1 MPGDHHSS
9 RITAA
14 GQGNPDG
21 EHRARVWDLVSAYGP
36 DVTDLCHAS
45 TAVMTGIAGMGLSA
59 GPPGSIPRIRYF
71 SDIASSRLESAQLTL
86 DEGPCRDATATREPV
101 LVADLAAGAW
111 RQRWP
116 SFTRAALEAGVRAV
130 FALPLHAGGVMH
142 AGAVDLYRAMP
153 GPLNSADQLAAATF
167 AAATAE
173 LLTLERRE
181 LNLTEAFGPGWRGAQ
196 PIDAAGPSGCVTSP
210 TASTGTDGV
219 LLACW
224 FGPALLGPLRQR
236 IGTLA
241 IQHGLRGDHAH
252 RFVLAMHEA
261 AVNAVVHGGGH
272 GQLLLW
278 RRAGSLWCEISDHGP
293 GMSTPEPFDAPSG
306 TDTGTAPDRSGWSG
320 LQIIRRACTSLEI
333 TTDPGGTRLLLSRR
347 LDLRSAV

>member
-1 MPGDHHSS
+1 M
-9 RITAA
+9 
-14 GQGNPDG
+14 
-21 EHRARVWDLVSAYGP
+21 WDLVSAYGP
-36 DVTDLCHAS
+36 DVTDLCRAS
-45 TAVMTGIAGMGLSA
+45 TALMTGIAGMGLSA
-59 GPPGSIPRIRYF
+59 GPAGATPRIRHF

-101 LVADLAAGAW
+101 LVADLAAGSW
-111 RQRWP
+111 RRRWP
-116 SFTRAALEAGVRAV
+116 WFTRAALEAGVRAV
-130 FALPLHAGGVMH
+130 FALPLHAG
-142 AGAVDLYRAMP
+142 AVDLYRAMP
-153 GPLNSADQLAAATF
+153 GPLNSADHLAAATF
-167 AAATAE
+167 TAATAE
-173 LLTLERRE
+173 LLTLERHE
-181 LNLTEAFGPGWRGAQ
+181 LHLTETFGPGWRGAQ
-196 PIDAAGPSGCVTSP
+196 PIDAAGASGCVTSS

-224 FGPALLGPLRQR
+224 FGPALLGPVRQK

-261 AVNAVVHGGGH
+261 VVNAVVHGGGH

-278 RRAGSLWCEISDHGP
+278 RRDGSLWCEISDHGP
-293 GMSTPEPFDAPSG
+293 GMSTPEPFDAPPGIDTG
-306 TDTGTAPDRSGWSG
+306 TDTGTAPDRSGWAG
-320 LQIIRRACTSLEI
+320 LQFIRRACTSLEI